1 MFFRVRGNNV
11 QLVKSVKQDDGKA
24 KNVGAGSINLLTG
37 KENLNDDVKL
47 TQEDKAELAAFLDEH
62 KEIKHFQSQLR
73 AKSLDKEMQQLAND
87 IQANRVSFSQKD
99 VERMAYA
106 LNQIRMAVRKKEA
119 SQH

>member
-62 KEIKHFQSQLR
+62 KELSISKVSCEPRAWIKRCNNLR
-73 AKSLDKEMQQLAND
+73 MTSRP
-87 IQANRVSFSQKD
+87 IG
-99 VERMAYA
+99 
-106 LNQIRMAVRKKEA
+106 
-119 SQH
+119 